1 MSRRLSIALVLAFVA
16 FVGGP
21 AGAQFGNPLKR
32 AVPPA
37 PQPAEP
43 KPRPFCHGITDETVD
58 QFIKAK
64 KLRKQDR
71 TVADAEARLRDLE
84 ARQKAAADAE
94 AQGQAAVMV
103 DAMQKLG
110 ECEDAAREKHPRQA
124 EQERLNNQSNA
135 AYDRGDQTAGDRLN
149 AQSTALAEMI
159 DRDVKKACEHMQ
171 PNMHGTGA
179 LAEEAAR
186 DQKATMDYIQCMAEA
201 QKAGKDP
208 ARVCKAPA
216 TGQGPAA
223 QAENAKRERENAER
237 QAARAAI
244 EQARA
249 DADKKA
255 ANDAGIEEKE
265 MARVNECIAGRLRNP
280 SGTPSTP
287 ESNAAIDKRASE
299 LQAVLQ

>member
-103 DAMQKLG
+103 DAMQR
-110 ECEDAAREKHPRQA
+110 C
-124 EQERLNNQSNA
+124 
-135 AYDRGDQTAGDRLN
+135 AGTR
-149 AQSTALAEMI
+149 
-159 DRDVKKACEHMQ
+159 
-171 PNMHGTGA
+171 
-179 LAEEAAR
+179 
-186 DQKATMDYIQCMAEA
+186 
-201 QKAGKDP
+201 
-208 ARVCKAPA
+208 
-216 TGQGPAA
+216 
-223 QAENAKRERENAER
+223 
-237 QAARAAI
+237 
-244 EQARA
+244 
-249 DADKKA
+249 
-255 ANDAGIEEKE
+255 
-265 MARVNECIAGRLRNP
+265 
-280 SGTPSTP
+280 
-287 ESNAAIDKRASE
+287 
-299 LQAVLQ
+299 